1 VIYEINSFS
10 PPSAADVFSINANSG
25 EIRLSGVLDYETVTF
40 YDLQIKATD
49 KGTPPLSG
57 HCKVV
62 LEVLDVND

>member
-1 VIYEINSFS
+1 VKYEIDNVV
-10 PPSAADVFSINANSG
+10 PPSASDLFSIDANTG
-25 EIRLSGVLDYETVTF
+25 EIRLKGSLDFEVVNL
-40 YDLQIKATD
+40 YDLSIKVTD

>member
-1 VIYEINSFS
+1 VKYEIDTIF
-10 PPSAADVFSINANSG
+10 PPSASDVFSIDENSG
-25 EIRLSGVLDYETVTF
+25 DIKLTGALDFEEVSL
-40 YDLQIKATD
+40 YDINIIVTD

>member
-1 VIYEINSFS
+1 IIYEIDTIV
-10 PPSAADVFSINANSG
+10 PPSAGDLFNIDANTG
-25 EIRLSGVLDYETVTF
+25 EIRLTGSLDFESVILYE
-40 YDLQIKATD
+40 LHIKGTD

>member
-1 VIYEINSFS
+1 VKYEIDTVV
-10 PPSAADVFSINANSG
+10 PPSALDLFSMDSNTG
-25 EIRLSGVLDYETVTF
+25 EIRLTGALDFETVNL
-40 YDLQIKATD
+40 YDLNIKATD

>member
-1 VIYEINSFS
+1 VLFTAINTF
-10 PPSAADVFSINANSG
+10 PPEGLKLFILNPQTG
-25 EIRLSGVLDYETVTF
+25 EIRLTGALDFEDTRAF
-40 YDLQIKATD
+40 EIQIEATD

>member
-1 VIYEINSFS
+1 VKYEIDTIV
-10 PPSAADVFSINANSG
+10 PLSASDLVSIDENSG
-25 EIRLSGVLDYETVTF
+25 DIRLTGTLDFEAVNL
-40 YDLQIKATD
+40 YDLNIKATD

>member
-1 VIYEINSFS
+1 VTFSAINTF
-10 PPSAADVFSINANSG
+10 PAKGLNLFLLNPKMG
-25 EIRLSGVLDYETVTF
+25 EIRLTGLLDFEDVRSYEI
-40 YDLQIKATD
+40 QIEATD